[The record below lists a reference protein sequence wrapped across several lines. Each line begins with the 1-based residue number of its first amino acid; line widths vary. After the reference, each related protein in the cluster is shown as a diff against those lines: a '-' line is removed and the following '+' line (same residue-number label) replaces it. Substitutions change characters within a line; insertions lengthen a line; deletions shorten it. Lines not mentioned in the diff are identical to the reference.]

1 MRAFALLPADSGHYC
16 HSSTGCRGE
25 VHLSFV
31 FVQAPPHPPCDFFF
45 SLFGAQVVAA
55 VLGRRERPRIPSQ
68 CPQALSQLMQAC
80 WSHDPDQRPC
90 FDDVVPWLE
99 SL

>member
-1 MRAFALLPADSGHYC
+1 
-16 HSSTGCRGE
+16 
-25 VHLSFV
+25 
-31 FVQAPPHPPCDFFF
+31 
-45 SLFGAQVVAA
+45 QVVAA
-55 VLGRRERPRIPSQ
+55 VLGRRERPRIPPR